1 MHPNRSVTLMYRSS
15 YEAPD
20 VAPSDDAVVLP
31 DALNL
36 PAHEL
41 PAPPAPVDLTPVEPA
56 GTVPPVPPRPPV
68 PPAAPVA
75 ETPTVPLPMSPQ
87 VARVRNERRLPLRAL
102 AFAGGAIVV
111 IGIVVGTI
119 AIVSGDGEPAPV
131 ARDQAS
137 ISAPS
142 DSVLPGERGGPVPVR
157 TAPPTT
163 TPTPTAAPVVPPAQA
178 EPSEPPVTQAPAPA
192 PKPVP
197 RPSAPSAPKPR
208 PSAPATPAAPAPL
221 AFPLIK
227 ENRGENWL
235 GIEVLQSYTL
245 SITGQPGST
254 ADVKYGWKDAGTVTF
269 DAAGRA
275 TIDIGRSVLDLIP
288 GNALVRA
295 EYSDGT
301 EGDAIEMR
309 RKDIPT

>member
-1 MHPNRSVTLMYRSS
+1 MYRSS

-41 PAPPAPVDLTPVEPA
+41 PVPPAPVDLTPVEPI
-56 GTVPPVPPRPPV
+56 GTVPPVPPMPPL
-68 PPAAPVA
+68 PPSAPAA

-87 VARVRNERRLPLRAL
+87 VARVRNERKLPIRAL
-102 AFAGGAIVV
+102 AFAGGTLVV
-111 IGIVVGTI
+111 VGIVVGTI
-119 AIVSGDGEPAPV
+119 AIVSGGGEPAPV

-137 ISAPS
+137 ITAPS
-142 DSVLPGERGGPVPVR
+142 DSGLPGERGGPTPVR
-157 TAPPTT
+157 TSPPTAV
-163 TPTPTAAPVVPPAQA
+163 PTPTAVPVPVVPPAQQA
-178 EPSEPPVTQAPAPA
+178 PSDPPVTRAPDPA
-192 PKPVP
+192 PKPKP
-197 RPSAPSAPKPR
+197 KPQPSAPSAPKPA
-208 PSAPATPAAPAPL
+208 PSAPSTPAAPVPL
-221 AFPLIK
+221 AFALIK
-227 ENRGENWL
+227 ENRADHWL

-245 SITGQPGST
+245 SMTGQPGS
-254 ADVKYGWKDAGTVTF
+254 AAAVKYGWKDAGTVTF
-269 DAAGRA
+269 DATGRG